1 MSITSELKLAQVI
14 ASEKRFV
21 KLLSPN
27 PRESGFP
34 EVQFFL
40 VIQHVSSLGEVRV
53 LPIMQSH

>member
-27 PRESGFP
+27 PCESRFS
-34 EVQFFL
+34 EVQFFR
-40 VIQHVSSLGEVRV
+40 VVQHVSSLG
-53 LPIMQSH
+53 